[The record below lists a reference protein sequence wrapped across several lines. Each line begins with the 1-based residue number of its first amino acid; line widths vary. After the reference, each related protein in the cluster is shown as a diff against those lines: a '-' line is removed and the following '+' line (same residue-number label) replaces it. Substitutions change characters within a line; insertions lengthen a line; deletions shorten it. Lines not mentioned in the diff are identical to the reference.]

1 MSRKI
6 LLFVFAFLSA
16 CNRSE
21 RIATIQND
29 NVIEQAPEIHQILVL
44 CEDSNT
50 KYDSG
55 IISAASMALEAN
67 NATNCKFTFSS
78 NSSSV
83 KNVLNDKSLSAI
95 VIFGESFDKLLR
107 KAVYIDASPKPLTV
121 VISPVKPTTP
131 GSVWVKTEDVNYN
144 ISLLTRI
151 MIASGTRKFLF
162 LLNDPKLIE
171 SIKSSLSVNKK
182 ADIFFD
188 IASPNQISKAK
199 KSNYDLIVFD
209 SVKSMA
215 KVNNA
220 ATAALTSS
228 NCTLSEVISKN
239 ASYFI
244 SKNLDELRRFTLT
257 YKNRFNREPT
267 LTDAISFEVF
277 NSLVSG
283 IMNDNIDTSIHS
295 SISASEPALY
305 RIKNGVIT
313 QMGY

>member
-1 MSRKI
+1 MPRKI
-6 LLFVFAFLSA
+6 LLFVFALLSA
-16 CNRSE
+16 CNRGE
-21 RIATIQND
+21 HITPVYDD
-29 NVIEQAPEIHQILVL
+29 NVIEQTSRTNQILVI
-44 CEDSNT
+44 CED
-50 KYDSG
+50 KDQQYGSG

-78 NSSSV
+78 DVNSMQDRISN
-83 KNVLNDKSLSAI
+83 KRLSAI
-95 VIFGESFDKLLR
+95 VVFGESFDKLLS
-107 KAVYIDASPKPLTV
+107 KVKHDMTQMPVTV
-121 VISPVKPTTP
+121 VVSPVKPATS
-131 GSVWVKTEDVNYN
+131 GSIWVKTEDTHYN
-144 ISLLTRI
+144 ISLLTRM

-162 LLNDPKLIE
+162 LLNDPKLTE
-171 SIKSSLSVNKK
+171 SIKSALSVNKK

-215 KVNNA
+215 KINNT

-244 SKNLDELRRFTLT
+244 SKNLDELRKFTLT

-267 LTDAISFEVF
+267 LIDAISFEVF

-283 IMNDNIDTSIHS
+283 IKEDNSALGYL
-295 SISASEPALY
+295 SISSSEPAVY
-305 RIKNGVIT
+305 KVKNGAIT

>member
-6 LLFVFAFLSA
+6 LLFVFALLSA

-21 RIATIQND
+21 HITPVYDD
-29 NVIEQAPEIHQILVL
+29 NVIEQTSRTNQIFVL
-44 CEDSNT
+44 CED
-50 KYDSG
+50 KDQQYDSG

-78 NSSSV
+78 DVNSMQDMISN
-83 KNVLNDKSLSAI
+83 KRLYAI
-95 VIFGESFDKLLR
+95 VVFDESFDKLLS
-107 KAVYIDASPKPLTV
+107 KVKHNDMTQMPVTV
-121 VISPVKPTTP
+121 VVSPVKPATS
-131 GSVWVKTEDVNYN
+131 GSIWVKTEDIHYN

-215 KVNNA
+215 KINNA

-244 SKNLDELRRFTLT
+244 SKNLDELRKFTLT

-267 LTDAISFEVF
+267 LIDAISFEVF

-283 IMNDNIDTSIHS
+283 IKKDNSALGYL